1 MGLFVW
7 VSYLLL
13 LLKTVCRFMR
23 KLLGVL
29 KLWNLIVDGPM
40 CTKFLSEFK
49 SEKIAFNIFLEIFHQ
64 TKTSFYVFHCC
75 VIFICM
81 YEQAAGLVSP
91 FVGGVWRM
99 EFCHHLQPT
108 IG

>member
-49 SEKIAFNIFLEIFHQ
+49 SEKIAFNIFLEIFFI
-64 TKTSFYVFHCC
+64 KRKRAFMSFTVASFSF
-75 VIFICM
+75 VCM
-81 YEQAAGLVSP
+81 NRQQG
-91 FVGGVWRM
+91 
-99 EFCHHLQPT
+99 
-108 IG
+108 